1 MIGYVWDIDI
11 AGANGDHGCMDTEYF
26 YEEFGRRLRAA
37 RRKAKLTQE
46 ELAARV
52 GMSRPSLANVE
63 RGNQRVALHQFAELA
78 AAVGAAPIDL
88 LPARAGLADRLGR
101 AASMAKLPADV
112 AAWGARAVGRM
123 EQEDDDAEC

>member
-1 MIGYVWDIDI
+1 MILLVWHIDI
-11 AGANGDHGCMDTEYF
+11 RGAGGDHGRMETEYF

-46 ELAARV
+46 ELATRA

-63 RGNQRVALHQFAELA
+63 RGKQRVALHQFAELA
-78 AAVGAAPIDL
+78 AATGADPADL
-88 LPARAGLADRLGR
+88 LPAREGLAVRLGR
-101 AASMAKLPADV
+101 AASAAKVPAEV

-123 EQEDDDAEC
+123 EREDDDGAD

>member
-1 MIGYVWDIDI
+1 MDVWDIDI
-11 AGANGDHGCMDTEYF
+11 SSTDGDHGGMDTEYF

-46 ELAARV
+46 ELAARA

-78 AAVGAAPIDL
+78 AAVGVEPADL
-88 LPARAGLADRLGR
+88 LPGREGLAARLGH
-101 AASMAKLPADV
+101 AARTAKIPAEV
-112 AAWGARAVGRM
+112 AAWGVRAVGRQ
-123 EQEDDDAEC
+123 EQEDDNGAG